1 MAMEDPSDTSWAQ
14 VHEGIEAVIAR
25 WDEALAR
32 ISDETAA
39 QRTVRDYLVDYVFPQ
54 AGGSLQDA
62 AEFLFLIVQRLA
74 ELERAGDALT
84 VLEWVAELY
93 AGHGDADVAVPALMA
108 LTDAAVALAAHDK
121 APGHAVAVL
130 NRAADQV
137 APQAHVTIQ
146 RAACRALA
154 HGAFLTGT
162 ARVAEGDRGV
172 RQQAEPWRTILDR
185 WSGSGDV
192 ILRWRLAQ
200 AHFHIGLFHLLLGED
215 TSADA
220 SFADAA
226 AQSNGLAVDAA
237 VAGELDTEYFARGE
251 YARRVLRAVELPGQA
266 ANLTAQQLMR
276 PAANRWERGRE
287 RHQAKELVRA
297 AQHRHRRSVG
307 EVKSWC
313 CCGQP
318 FALLLRNFGLLE
330 WTVRQPG
337 ADYAGGR
344 GFHQVQ
350 TFTYQRRGDH
360 VVREL
365 GHEVPIVQV
374 ATSQSAGL
382 ELDSWRFH
390 GEPLTQAQLY
400 LSNDSWFET
409 VTHLITLA
417 ETIIIWA
424 EGMTPALAQEMAAV
438 RAQGRTQDAVVLIEK
453 LDDDPAQRAPIAFA
467 LAQQIVGEDSDDHDA
482 VRSLANDLMTQVR
495 TSREQLTPESPDL
508 AGFPHVVDLRQAPES
523 DGAQHPAVLARRR
536 HHQGLAELPWDE
548 RMARLSSRLG
558 T

>member
-1 MAMEDPSDTSWAQ
+1 MAMEDPSDPSWAQ

-25 WDEALAR
+25 WDDALAR

-39 QRTVRDYLVDYVFPQ
+39 QRTVRDHLVDHVFSLG
-54 AGGSLQDA
+54 GGSPQER

-74 ELERAGDALT
+74 QLERAGDGLT
-84 VLEWVAELY
+84 VLEWIAQLY
-93 AGHGDADVAVPALMA
+93 AGHADPEVAVPALLA

-121 APGHAVAVL
+121 DLGHAVEVL

-146 RAACRALA
+146 RAASRALA
-154 HGAFLTGT
+154 HGALLTGT
-162 ARVAEGDRGV
+162 ARVTDGDRGI
-172 RQQAEPWRTILDR
+172 RQRAEPWRTILDR

-200 AHFHIGLFHLLLGED
+200 AHFHIGLVHLLLGED
-215 TSADA
+215 ASADDRFA
-220 SFADAA
+220 SAA
-226 AQSNGLAVDAA
+226 AQWDGLAFDPA
-237 VAGELDTEYFARGE
+237 VTGELDTEYFARGR
-251 YARRVLRAVELPGQA
+251 YARRILRAVELPGRA
-266 ANLTAQQLMR
+266 ANLSAELLMR
-276 PAANRWERGRE
+276 PAANQWERDRE
-287 RHQAKELVRA
+287 RQQAKELVRA

-330 WTVRQPG
+330 WTVRRPG
-337 ADYAGGR
+337 TDYAGAQ
-344 GFHQVQ
+344 GFHQAQ

-360 VVREL
+360 AVREL
-365 GHEVPIVQV
+365 GREVPVVQV
-374 ATSQSAGL
+374 ATSESAGL

-390 GEPLTQAQLY
+390 GEPLAQAQLY

-417 ETIIIWA
+417 ETIIVWA
-424 EGMTPALAQEMAAV
+424 EGMTPALAQEMSAV
-438 RAQGRTQDAVVLIEK
+438 RAQGRTQDAVVLIEE

-467 LAQQIVGEDSDDHDA
+467 LAQQIVGEDSEDHDA
-482 VRSLANDLMTQVR
+482 VRALADELMPQVR
-495 TSREQLTPESPDL
+495 TSREQLTPESPALD
-508 AGFPHVVDLRQAPES
+508 GFPHVVDLRQAPES
-523 DGAQHPAVLARRR
+523 DSAQHPAVLARRR
-536 HHQGLAELPWDE
+536 HHQKLAELAWDE

-558 T
+558 I

>member
-1 MAMEDPSDTSWAQ
+1 MEDPSDASWEQ
-14 VHEGIEAVIAR
+14 VREGIEAVIAR

-32 ISDETAA
+32 VPDERAA
-39 QRTVRDYLVDYVFPQ
+39 QRTVRRYLVDFVFPR
-54 AGGSLQDA
+54 AGGSPQEG
-62 AEFLFLIVQRLA
+62 AEFLFLLVRRFA
-74 ELERAGDALT
+74 ELERTGDGLA
-84 VLEWVAELY
+84 VLEWIAELY
-93 AGHGDADVAVPALMA
+93 AGHDDADVAVPAL
-108 LTDAAVALAAHDK
+108 VALADVAVTLASHDDGP
-121 APGHAVAVL
+121 ARAVAVL

-137 APQAHVTIQ
+137 APQAHLAIQ
-146 RAACRALA
+146 RAACRAVA
-154 HGAFLTGT
+154 HGAFLTAT
-162 ARVAEGDRGV
+162 APVADGDRGI
-172 RQQAEPWRTILDR
+172 RQQAEPWRTLLHR

-200 AHFHIGLFHLLLGED
+200 AHFHIGLVHLLLGED
-215 TSADA
+215 
-220 SFADAA
+220 AA
-226 AQSNGLAVDAA
+226 ADDRFAGATAQWNGLAVDAT
-237 VAGELDTEYFARGE
+237 VAEELDTEYFARGA
-251 YARRVLRAVELPGQA
+251 YARRILRAVELPSRA
-266 ANLTAQQLMR
+266 ANLTAESLTR
-276 PAANRWERGRE
+276 PAANRWDRRRE

-307 EVKSWC
+307 EVKRWC

-337 ADYAGGR
+337 SDDTGGR

-365 GHEVPIVQV
+365 GREVPIVQV

-390 GEPLTQAQLY
+390 GEPLAQAQLY

-409 VTHLITLA
+409 VTHLVTLA

-438 RAQGRTQDAVVLIEK
+438 RAQGRTHDAVVLIEE

-467 LAQQIVGEDSDDHDA
+467 LAQQIVGEDRDDYEA
-482 VRSLANDLMTQVR
+482 VQSLAKDLMPQVR
-495 TSREQLTPESPDL
+495 PSRKQLTPESPDL
-508 AGFPHVVDLRQAPES
+508 AGFPHVVDLRQALPS
-523 DGAQHPAVLARRR
+523 DSAQHPAVLARRR
-536 HHQGLAELPWDE
+536 HHQALWELPWDE
-548 RMARLSSRLG
+548 RMARLSERLG

>member
-1 MAMEDPSDTSWAQ
+1 MEDPSDPSWAQ
-14 VHEGIEAVIAR
+14 IHEGIEAVIGR
-25 WDEALAR
+25 WDDALAR
-32 ISDETAA
+32 IPDETAA
-39 QRTVRDYLVDYVFPQ
+39 QRTVRDYLVDYVFVQ
-54 AGGSLQDA
+54 GGGSPQER
-62 AEFLFLIVQRLA
+62 AEFLFLVMQRLA
-74 ELERAGDALT
+74 QLERAGDGLA
-84 VLEWVAELY
+84 VLEWIADLY
-93 AGHGDADVAVPALMA
+93 AGHGDPDVAVPALMA
-108 LTDAAVALAAHDK
+108 LTDAAVALAALDK
-121 APGHAVAVL
+121 DLGHAVAVL

-146 RAACRALA
+146 RAASRALA
-154 HGAFLTGT
+154 HGALLMGT
-162 ARVAEGDRGV
+162 ARGADGDRAV
-172 RQQAEPWRTILDR
+172 RRQAEPWHTVLDR

-200 AHFHIGLFHLLLGED
+200 AHFHVGLTHLLLGED
-215 TSADA
+215 ASADDRFA
-220 SFADAA
+220 SAA
-226 AQSNGLAVDAA
+226 AQWNGLAVDPD
-237 VAGELDTEYFARGE
+237 VTGEIDTEYFARGQ
-251 YARRVLRAVELPGQA
+251 YARRILRAVELPGHA
-266 ANLTAQQLMR
+266 ANLTAELLMR
-276 PAANRWERGRE
+276 PTANRWERGRE
-287 RHQAKELVRA
+287 RQQAKELVRA

-307 EVKSWC
+307 EVKTWC

-337 ADYAGGR
+337 ADYAGR
-344 GFHQVQ
+344 QGFHQAQ

-365 GHEVPIVQV
+365 GREVPIVQV
-374 ATSQSAGL
+374 ATSDSAGL

-390 GEPLTQAQLY
+390 GEPLAQAQLY

-417 ETIIIWA
+417 ETVIIWA

-438 RAQGRTQDAVVLIEK
+438 RAAGRTQDAVVLIEK
-453 LDDDPAQRAPIAFA
+453 LDDDPAQRAQIAFA

-482 VRSLANDLMTQVR
+482 VRSLANDLMPQVR
-495 TSREQLTPESPDL
+495 TSREQLTPESPALD
-508 AGFPHVVDLRQAPES
+508 GFPHVVDLRQAPRS
-523 DGAQHPAVLARRR
+523 AGAQHPAVLARRR
-536 HHQGLAELPWDE
+536 HHQELGELPWDE

>member
-1 MAMEDPSDTSWAQ
+1 MAVENPSDPSWAQ

-25 WDEALAR
+25 WDEALER

-54 AGGSLQDA
+54 GGGSPQER

-74 ELERAGDALT
+74 ELERVGDGLV
-84 VLEWVAELY
+84 VLEWIAELY
-93 AGHGDADVAVPALMA
+93 AGHTDPEVAVPALMA

-121 APGHAVAVL
+121 DPGHAVAL
-130 NRAADQV
+130 LKRAADQV
-137 APQAHVTIQ
+137 APEAHVTIQ

-154 HGAFLTGT
+154 QGAFLIGT
-162 ARVAEGDRGV
+162 AHVAEGDRGI
-172 RQQAEPWRTILDR
+172 RQQAEPWYTILDR
-185 WSGSGDV
+185 WSGSEDL

-200 AHFHIGLFHLLLGED
+200 AHFHIGLSHLLSGED
-215 TSADA
+215 ASADDRFA
-220 SFADAA
+220 SAA
-226 AQSNGLAVDAA
+226 AQWKGLAVDPGMT
-237 VAGELDTEYFARGE
+237 GELDTEYFARGE
-251 YARRVLRAVELPGQA
+251 YARRVLRAVQLPGQA
-266 ANLTAQQLMR
+266 ANLIAELLMR
-276 PAANRWERGRE
+276 PAANRWERWRE
-287 RHQAKELVRA
+287 RRQAKELVRA
-297 AQHRHRRSVG
+297 AQYRHRRSVG
-307 EVKSWC
+307 EVKTWC

-337 ADYAGGR
+337 AGAGGD
-344 GFHQVQ
+344 GVHQVQ

-365 GHEVPIVQV
+365 GREVPIVQV
-374 ATSQSAGL
+374 ATSESAGL

-390 GEPLTQAQLY
+390 GEPLVQAQLY

-424 EGMTPALAQEMAAV
+424 EGMTPALAREIAAV
-438 RAQGRTQDAVVLIEK
+438 RAQGRMQDAVVLIEE

-467 LAQQIVGEDSDDHDA
+467 LAQQIVGQDSDDHDA
-482 VRSLANDLMTQVR
+482 VRSLADDLMTQVR
-495 TSREQLTPESPDL
+495 TSREQLTPESPAL

-523 DGAQHPAVLARRR
+523 DSAQHPAVLARRR
-536 HHQGLAELPWDE
+536 YHQGLGELAWDE
-548 RMARLSSRLG
+548 RMARLSRRLHS
-558 T
+558 

>member
-1 MAMEDPSDTSWAQ
+1 MEDPSDTSWAQ
-14 VHEGIEAVIAR
+14 VHEGIEAVITR

-39 QRTVRDYLVDYVFPQ
+39 QRTVRDYLVDYVFPR

-84 VLEWVAELY
+84 VLEWIAELY

-121 APGHAVAVL
+121 DPGHAVAVL

-137 APQAHVTIQ
+137 APQAHVAIQ

-154 HGAFLTGT
+154 HAAFLTGT

-185 WSGSGDV
+185 WSGSRDV

-251 YARRVLRAVELPGQA
+251 YARRVLRAVELPGRA
-266 ANLTAQQLMR
+266 ANLTAEQLMR
-276 PAANRWERGRE
+276 PAADRWERGRE

-307 EVKSWC
+307 EVKTWC

-337 ADYAGGR
+337 ADYAGGQ

-374 ATSQSAGL
+374 AASQSAGL

-390 GEPLTQAQLY
+390 GEPLAQAQLY

-495 TSREQLTPESPDL
+495 TSREQLTPESPAL
-508 AGFPHVVDLRQAPES
+508 AGFPHVVDVRQAPEPDS
-523 DGAQHPAVLARRR
+523 AQHPAVLARRR

-548 RMARLSSRLG
+548 RMARLSRRLG